1 MIEIERKF
9 LVNSNRYREQASSKS
24 VIIQGYL
31 NSDPLRTVRV
41 RLRDQIGF
49 LTVKGKSCDSG
60 LSRFE
65 WEKEISLVEAKALL
79 QLCEKSVV
87 SKTRFEISI
96 GEHLFEVDEFSGQNE
111 GLVIAEIELSSENE
125 EFSKPDW
132 LGREV
137 TGEKKYYNSNL
148 NKRPFGSWE

>member
-148 NKRPFGSWE
+148 SKRPFGSWE

>member
-87 SKTRFEISI
+87 SKTRFEVSI
-96 GEHLFEVDEFSGQNE
+96 GEHLFEVDEFSGPNE

-125 EFSKPDW
+125 EFSNPDW

-148 NKRPFGSWE
+148 SKRPFGSWE